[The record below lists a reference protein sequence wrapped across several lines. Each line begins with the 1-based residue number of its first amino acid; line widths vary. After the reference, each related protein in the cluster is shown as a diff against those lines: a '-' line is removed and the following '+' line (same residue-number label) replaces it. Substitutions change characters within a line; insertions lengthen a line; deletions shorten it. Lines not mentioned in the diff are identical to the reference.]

1 MGIAPN
7 GINADSPDTKQTVP
21 DFFMSTIN
29 LKRTTPDK
37 YLTGAGHNQR
47 PGASPRLAAYIQFLG
62 GGRGAGAEP
71 RMIFRFPICSGV
83 PLLRIMDVR

>member
-1 MGIAPN
+1 MGVAPN

-37 YLTGAGHNQR
+37 YLTDAGHDQR
-47 PGASPRLAAYIQFLG
+47 PGASPGWQLIFSSLEEAGVQ
-62 GGRGAGAEP
+62 GRSPA
-71 RMIFRFPICSGV
+71 
-83 PLLRIMDVR
+83 